1 MNIAKQFE
9 KNIATQLRAIKD
21 TYVYRLSDLVNQ
33 FGVANP
39 CDYFCFYKNTFFL
52 LEMKTTELPS
62 LPLKNISDYQYISM
76 LEASRKKGI
85 KSYLIVWWYEKG
97 ITRAIPISVIKDI
110 KETDK
115 KSIRYD
121 YHDDRIIDITG
132 TKKKLYY
139 DYDWGKFFK
148 ECTNNGN
155 KSGNSAKGRSRL
167 ASNRAYCNR
176 CSRSTNKRA

>member
-9 KNIATQLRAIKD
+9 KNVTAQLRTIKD
-21 TYVYRLSDLVNQ
+21 TYIYRLSDLVNQ

-52 LEMKTTELPS
+52 LEMKTTELSS

-76 LEASRKKGI
+76 LEASKKRGI

-97 ITRAIPISVIKDI
+97 VTRAIPISVIRDI

-121 YHDDRIIDITG
+121 YVDDRIIDIAG
-132 TKKKLYY
+132 TKKKLYF
-139 DYDWGKFFK
+139 DYNWKQFFK
-148 ECTNNGN
+148 ECANSEN
-155 KSGNSAKGRSRL
+155 KSRNSTKGRGRL
-167 ASNRAYCNR
+167 TGNRAYCTR
-176 CSRSTNKRA
+176 HCRGSNKRA